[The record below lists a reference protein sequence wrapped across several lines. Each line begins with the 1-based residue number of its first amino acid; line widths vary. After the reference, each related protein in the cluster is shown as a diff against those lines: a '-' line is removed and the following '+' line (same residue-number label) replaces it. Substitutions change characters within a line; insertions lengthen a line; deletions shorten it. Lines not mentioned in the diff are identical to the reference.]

1 MINWN
6 DLRYFLAVAR
16 EGSTLA
22 AAKTLGVSQP
32 TVQRRLAA
40 LEEQTGRTLVEHHP
54 TGYRLT
60 GLGRR
65 LVPYAARIEENV
77 AEFER
82 RLTSSDRRLS
92 GVIRITCPEADIA
105 HLLAPIFDRFR
116 AEHPRLRLEFLLT
129 DHKLDLS
136 KGEAD
141 VAIRGGE
148 QRDDILIGR
157 KIADTPWALYA
168 SRDYV
173 KRRGKPERPEDI
185 ARHSLIG
192 YTGPMAN
199 LRSVRWLQS
208 TAPKAPVAAYSNSV
222 LGALSAAK
230 SGSGLALL
238 PAHVANT
245 ERELARVFR
254 LRPEFTEP
262 LTLLVHPDLRKT
274 PRIRAFI
281 DFFFSE
287 ISVIRSLL
295 RSDVPQN

>member
-1 MINWN
+1 M
-6 DLRYFLAVAR
+6 
-16 EGSTLA
+16 
-22 AAKTLGVSQP
+22 
-32 TVQRRLAA
+32 
-40 LEEQTGRTLVEHHP
+40 
-54 TGYRLT
+54 
-60 GLGRR
+60 
-65 LVPYAARIEENV
+65 
-77 AEFER
+77 
-82 RLTSSDRRLS
+82 
-92 GVIRITCPEADIA
+92 
-105 HLLAPIFDRFR
+105 
-116 AEHPRLRLEFLLT
+116 T
-129 DHKLDLS
+129 DHKLNLS

-157 KIADTPWALYA
+157 KIADTPWVLYA